1 MVGLDFSPSRRT
13 DPKVLSA
20 QPGTKGWSLLSPHP
34 RSAFTL
40 VELLVVIAI
49 IGLLVG
55 LLLPAVQA
63 AREAARSMTC
73 RNNLR
78 QLGLALHN
86 YESAHRSLPPGRGA
100 PLPRAFSLF
109 PYLLPQLEQSNLYG
123 RLDFSK
129 APVSFAVG
137 ATQYDGSA
145 NLVVAHTSLPTLLC
159 PSDLYGQRVPGL
171 DFAAT
176 NYAGNAGSGLY
187 QLGTL
192 SGGDGVFYLNSQ
204 TRFADLTDGS
214 SNTVAIAERTLGY
227 GDGAPSSVQ
236 QMYRRGII
244 ELIPGLDPSDANCHQ
259 FVPPAPWNTERC
271 GKWLLGNYGNTLYNH
286 YFTPNPSRSDCM
298 NIQQQKAQMAI
309 YSMHSAGAYAIFCD
323 THVRFISDGIDQ
335 TTWRAL
341 GSRSGGEVA
350 NLAD

>member
-1 MVGLDFSPSRRT
+1 MNTNLRR
-13 DPKVLSA
+13 
-20 QPGTKGWSLLSPHP
+20 
-34 RSAFTL
+34 AFTL

-63 AREAARSMTC
+63 ARETARSLTC

-109 PYLLPQLEQSNLYG
+109 PYVLPQLEQTNLYQ
-123 RLDFSK
+123 RIDFSQ

-137 ATQYDGSA
+137 PTQYDGSA
-145 NLVVAHTSLPTLLC
+145 NKPVADTPLPLLLC
-159 PSDLYGQRVPGL
+159 PSDIYGAHVPGL
-171 DFAAT
+171 EFAAT

-204 TRFADLTDGS
+204 TRFRDLTDGTS
-214 SNTVAIAERTLGY
+214 QTAAIAERTLGY
-227 GDGAPSSVQ
+227 GDGPPSSSHELWK
-236 QMYRRGII
+236 RGII
-244 ELIPGLDPSDANCHQ
+244 ELAPGTDPTVANCRQ
-259 FVPPAPWNTERC
+259 VYTPNSPWNTERG

-286 YFTPNPSRSDCM
+286 YSGPNPDQSDCM
-298 NIQQQKAQMAI
+298 NIQQQKAQMAP
-309 YSMHSAGAYAIFCD
+309 YSMHSGGAYVVFCD
-323 THVRFISDGIDQ
+323 GHVDFIGNGIDLV
-335 TTWRAL
+335 TWRAL
-341 GSRSGGEVA
+341 GSRSGGEVVGA
-350 NLAD
+350 ID